1 MEHRQTPNVGAN
13 LRTWRQQ
20 RGLSI
25 RALAELCGISPNTIS
40 LIERGVTS
48 PSVATLHQLA
58 MALQVPITSFFEE
71 RGEVERV
78 ISSRPGKRAFTG
90 NEDAL
95 LENLGSGLEG
105 QLLEPFLV
113 TLQPGADSGR
123 QVMVHKGHEFV
134 YCLQGLLEY
143 EIEGQVFC
151 LTAGESLLFEA
162 PLPHRWR
169 NPGSDKAVF
178 LLIFQTTRRGES
190 VDRHLQP

>member
-1 MEHRQTPNVGAN
+1 MEERGTPDVASN

-25 RALAELCGISPNTIS
+25 RALADLCSISPNTIS

-58 MALQVPITSFFEE
+58 KALQTPITSFFEE
-71 RGEVERV
+71 RGEATRV
-78 ISSRPGKRAFTG
+78 VFSAPGERAFSG
-90 NEDAL
+90 NAQVR

-113 TLQPGADSGR
+113 TLQPGADSG
-123 QVMVHKGHEFV
+123 QQLIVHEGHEFV

-143 EIEGQVFC
+143 ELEGRVFR
-151 LTAGESLLFEA
+151 LTSGESLLFEA

-169 NPGSDKAVF
+169 NPGSDRAVF
-178 LLIFQTTRRGES
+178 LLIFQSSRRGES
-190 VDRHLQP
+190 VAQHLHP

>member
-1 MEHRQTPNVGAN
+1 MEDRGTPDVGAN

-25 RALAELCGISPNTIS
+25 RALAELCDISPNTIS
-40 LIERGVTS
+40 LIERGITS

-58 MALQVPITSFFEE
+58 TALQVPIASLF
-71 RGEVERV
+71 RRQGEATRV
-78 ISSRPGKRAFTG
+78 ISSRPGERSFSG
-90 NEDAL
+90 NADVL
-95 LENLGSGLEG
+95 LENLGSGVEG

-123 QVMVHKGHEFV
+123 QVMVHRGHEFV

-143 EIEGQVFC
+143 EIEGRAFR
-151 LTAGESLLFEA
+151 LAAGESLLFEA

-169 NPGSDKAVF
+169 NPGSEAAVF
-178 LLIFQTTRRGES
+178 LLIFQSSRRGES
-190 VDRHLQP
+190 VEHHLQP

>member
-1 MEHRQTPNVGAN
+1 MEERGIPDVGSN
-13 LRTWRQQ
+13 LRIWRQQ

-25 RALAELCGISPNTIS
+25 RALADLCDISPNTIS

-58 MALQVPITSFFEE
+58 TALQVPITSFFEG
-71 RGEVERV
+71 RGEATRV
-78 ISSRPGKRAFTG
+78 ISSAPGERAFTG
-90 NEDAL
+90 NANVL

-113 TLQPGADSGR
+113 TLRPGADSGH
-123 QVMVHKGHEFV
+123 QLMVHRGHEFV

-143 EIEGQVFC
+143 EIEGRTFR
-151 LTAGESLLFEA
+151 LAAGESLLFEA

-169 NPGSDKAVF
+169 NRGKEEVVF
-178 LLIFQTTRRGES
+178 LLIFQSSRQGES
-190 VDRHLQP
+190 IDRHLRP